1 VRQVRIARVL
11 GHSETQVAREAF
23 MNNVLR
29 AIFRCAVIVA
39 VLAVMTLPVAAQT
52 ASTGAVQGTVTDPSH
67 AVIPGAK
74 ITLLNSGTGAVLT
87 AQADARGGYTVPS
100 ILPGTYAMTVTA
112 PGFKSYHLNNLPITV
127 NKTSLVNVE
136 MQVGTQEQTVEVT
149 ASSVQLQTASATV
162 GNTVNSHSL
171 LLLPTLHRDS
181 AELLNY
187 QPATVAQGP
196 QTRVAGA
203 VDDQNTFTLDG
214 IDISAMDPS
223 NVDNTTDIPVPVAS
237 VEEFRVGVSNNN
249 ASMNMG
255 SGGQVALIAKSGT
268 NEFHG
273 SLYGDLEDSK
283 LNANTWDDNHTPSRV
298 GSTSLPY
305 TPRPSVIDKRFGAAV
320 GGPIFKNKTFFFV
333 NYEGDRFS
341 ESVDTHSLVPT
352 DSLKQGILTFADA
365 SGTMISY
372 PLGASAQ
379 CGPAGTGA
387 CDPRGLGLSPTMAA
401 MYKLYPEPNDFA
413 EGDGINYAGF
423 DAAVSTPEI
432 ADFITGRIDQVLT
445 QKWRLN
451 VDYAYSRDKKVSN
464 GLGGLGAQLDI
475 INGNVQELRQTP
487 IRHDM
492 TAASLTGQLAPNV
505 VNALHFGFVRLRT
518 RRAPDVPSVWA
529 AIEALPGTDTT
540 SNGWIALEPS
550 NLYSQ
555 LIGNAPFQQETDRST
570 QVVDTLNWIKGSH
583 SFEFGGNL
591 NHMNSVEVR
600 NNQLGASSSITA
612 VGHASSFLRIPSSD
626 QPMPCSATVT
636 TNCLPGSDLSAWNS
650 LYSSTLGLL
659 DNIGVMDVR
668 DAQLNAY
675 PLGTNLT
682 ANNTMDFVFLYGQ
695 DTWKLS
701 RSLTAT
707 YGLSWGKQTVPNELL
722 GRQAVMIDSST
733 GKPVS
738 AISYMNAKLAAA
750 EAGNIYNP
758 TLGFVPEKDAPSKS
772 LFTNNPAYWSPRVGL
787 AWNPSF
793 NGGVLQK
800 LFGDRKSVLR
810 GGFGVVHDRTNA
822 VKTTTL
828 PALGLGFAD
837 TPTLITPACDVSG
850 TPAAGCSSSNAN
862 PAVSDF
868 RVGVDGQMPIPPVV
882 PSETSPIIPAQNLS
896 ALATFQLD
904 PNNIIGYAY
913 NADLNLERELPGAMI
928 LSLGWIGHYGRDL
941 PQAFDLTSAPYMFK
955 DTASGQTFAQ
965 AYDAIANALNSG
977 GPVPDEAWFD
987 DMVPPQTVN
996 GATVNGS
1003 AYMSSN
1009 FASLFQNAQV
1019 RDIFNAMDGL
1029 RTASGLSAF
1038 DNQQIDVVQMYT
1050 HVGRS
1055 NYNAFTATLNKQA
1068 SHGLTMAIN
1077 YTWAHEL
1084 DDQISDQN
1092 NAGYYNNN
1100 YFIGQNYGAG
1110 FADAR
1115 NVLNSIFVYQL
1126 PFGSNSLATHG
1137 WTNDLLQ
1144 GWYVSGIVT
1153 AQQGFPTT
1161 VSMVGQVYGA
1171 SPILG
1176 SGIAA
1181 IPTVSPSTMGAGV
1194 HKIGGTG
1201 TGLNMF
1207 ADPSKVFSEFRNVN
1221 LTTDRVNGAANPIT
1235 GLPLVNFDFGVGK
1248 TTHIF
1253 ERFSVSYSA
1262 QFFNLFNNVNF
1273 VTPALSLGSPR
1284 NFGAIT
1290 HQLIPTNRQSGSRW
1304 IEMELRVD
1312 F

>member
-1 VRQVRIARVL
+1 MKHALAGLFKCAAIA
-11 GHSETQVAREAF
+11 AAF
-23 MNNVLR
+23 
-29 AIFRCAVIVA
+29 
-39 VLAVMTLPVAAQT
+39 AVMTASAAAQT
-52 ASTGAVQGTVTDPSH
+52 SSTGAVQGTVTDPSD
-67 AVIPGAK
+67 AAIPGAK
-74 ITLLNSGTGAVLT
+74 IMLINAGTGAVLT
-87 AQADARGGYTVPS
+87 AQSDARGGYTVPS
-100 ILPGTYAMTVTA
+100 ILPGSYSMTVTA
-112 PGFKSYHLNNLPITV
+112 TGFKSYRLTNLPITV
-127 NKTSLVNVE
+127 NNTALVNVQ
-136 MQVGTQEQTVEVT
+136 MQIGTQQQTVEVT
-149 ASSVQLQTASATV
+149 ASALQLQTASATV
-162 GNTVNSHSL
+162 GNTLRSQSL
-171 LLLPTLHRDS
+171 VLLPTLHREAS
-181 AELLNY
+181 ELLNY

-237 VEEFRVGVSNNN
+237 IEEFRVGVSNNN

-268 NEFHG
+268 NAFHG
-273 SLYGDLEDSK
+273 SAYGDLEDSK

-298 GSTSLPY
+298 GSTSLTY
-305 TPRPSVIDKRFGAAV
+305 TPRPSVVDKRFGGAL
-320 GGPIFKNKTFFFV
+320 GGPIWKNRTFFFV

-341 ESVDTHSLVPT
+341 ESVDTHSTVPT
-352 DSLKQGILTFADA
+352 DSLKQGILKFADA
-365 SGTMISY
+365 SGHMISY
-372 PLGASAQ
+372 PLATSTQ
-379 CGPAGTGA
+379 CGPNGTSA
-387 CDPRGLGLSPTMAA
+387 CDPRGLGVSPTMAA

-432 ADFITGRIDQVLT
+432 ADFYTARVDQVLT
-445 QKWRLN
+445 QKWRFN
-451 VDYAYSRDKKVSN
+451 ADYAYSRDKKVSN

-475 INGNVQELRQTP
+475 INGNVLELRQTP
-487 IRHDM
+487 IRHDLI
-492 TAASLTGQLAPNV
+492 AAGLTGQLAPNV
-505 VNALHFGFVRLRT
+505 VNAFHFGFVRLRT
-518 RRAPDVPSVWA
+518 RREPDVPSVWA

-540 SNGWIALEPS
+540 SNGFIALEPS

-555 LIGNAPFQQETDRST
+555 LIGNAPFQKETDRST
-570 QVVDTLNWIKGSH
+570 QFVDTLDWTKGSH

-612 VGHASSFLRIPSSD
+612 TGYASSFLKIPSSD
-626 QPMPCSATVT
+626 QPMACSSAVT
-636 TNCLPGSDLSAWNS
+636 TNCLPGSDLSTWNK
-650 LYSSTLGLL
+650 LYSSSLGML

-668 DAQLNAY
+668 NAQLNAY

-682 ANNTMDFVFLYGQ
+682 ADNTMDFVFLYGQ

-701 RSLTAT
+701 PSLTAT

-722 GRQAVMIDSST
+722 GRQAVMIDNS
-733 GKPVS
+733 GRPIS
-738 AISYMNAKLAAA
+738 AVNYMDAKLAAA
-750 EAGNIYNP
+750 ETGQFYNP
-758 TLGFVPEKDAPSKS
+758 TLGFVPEKNAPSGT
-772 LFTNNPAYWSPRVGL
+772 LFNNNPSYWSPRVGL

-793 NGGVLQK
+793 KSGVLRA
-800 LFGDRKSVLR
+800 LFGNQKSVLR

-837 TPTLITPACDVSG
+837 TPTLITPACNVSG
-850 TPAAGCSSSNAN
+850 APGAGCSPGATD
-862 PAVSDF
+862 PALSDF
-868 RVGVDGQMPIPPVV
+868 RVGVDGQLPIPPVV
-882 PSETSPIIPAQNLS
+882 PSETSPIIPAQNLG

-904 PNNIIGYAY
+904 PDNILGYAY
-913 NADLNLERELPGAMI
+913 TGDLNLERELQGGMI
-928 LSLGWIGHYGRDL
+928 LAVGWIGHYGRDL
-941 PQAFDLTSAPYMFK
+941 PQAFDLTSAPYVFK

-965 AYDAIANALNSG
+965 AYDAIANALNTG
-977 GPVPDEAWFD
+977 GAVPDEAWFD
-987 DMVPPQTVN
+987 DLVPPQTVN
-996 GATVNGS
+996 GATVKGS

-1009 FASLFQNAQV
+1009 FASLFENAQV
-1019 RDIFNAMDGL
+1019 RDIFNAIDGL
-1029 RTASGLSAF
+1029 RVTAGLPTF
-1038 DNQQIDVVQMYT
+1038 ENQQIDVVQMYT
-1050 HVGRS
+1050 HVGES
-1055 NYNAFTATLNKQA
+1055 NYNAFTATLRKQT
-1068 SHGLTMAIN
+1068 SNGLTMAIN
-1077 YTWAHEL
+1077 YTWSHEL

-1092 NAGYYNNN
+1092 NSGYYGNN
-1100 YFIGQNYGAG
+1100 YFIGENYGAG

-1115 NVLNSIFVYQL
+1115 NALSSTFDYQL
-1126 PFGSNSLATHG
+1126 PFGRGPLGTSG
-1137 WTNDLLQ
+1137 WTNYLLK

-1153 AQQGFPTT
+1153 AQQGFPAT

-1181 IPTVSPSTMGAGV
+1181 IPTVSPSTMGSGV
-1194 HKIGGTG
+1194 HNIGGTG
-1201 TGLNMF
+1201 TGLDLF
-1207 ADPSKVFSEFRNVN
+1207 ADPSKVFGEFRNVN
-1221 LTTDRVNGAANPIT
+1221 LTTDQVNGAANPIT

-1248 TTHIF
+1248 RTQIF
-1253 ERFSVSYSA
+1253 ERYSVSYSA

-1273 VTPALSLGSPR
+1273 VTPTLSLGSPG

-1290 HQLIPTNRQSGSRW
+1290 SQLIPTNRQAGSRW

>member
-1 VRQVRIARVL
+1 MKNHLRETFRSAAMIA
-11 GHSETQVAREAF
+11 S
-23 MNNVLR
+23 
-29 AIFRCAVIVA
+29 
-39 VLAVMTLPVAAQT
+39 LAVMTVSAGAQS

-67 AVIPGAK
+67 AAIPGAK
-74 ITLLNSGTGAVLT
+74 ITLLNPGTGAVLT
-87 AQADARGGYTVPS
+87 AQSGARGGYTVPS
-100 ILPGTYAMTVTA
+100 ILPGTYSMTVTA
-112 PGFKSYHLNNLPITV
+112 TGFKSYHLTNLPVTV
-127 NKTSLVNVE
+127 NKTALVNVE
-136 MQVGTQEQTVEVT
+136 MQIGTQQQTVEVT
-149 ASSVQLQTASATV
+149 ASAVQLQTASATV
-162 GNTVNSHSL
+162 GNTVNSQSL

-223 NVDNTTDIPVPVAS
+223 NVDNTTGIPVPVAS
-237 VEEFRVGVSNNN
+237 VQEFRVGVSNNN

-255 SGGQVALIAKSGT
+255 SGGQVALIGKSGT

-273 SLYGDLEDSK
+273 SLYADLEDSK

-320 GGPIFKNKTFFFV
+320 GGPIIKDRTFFFV
-333 NYEGDRFS
+333 NYEPRRFS

-352 DSLKQGILTFADA
+352 DSLKQGILSFADA
-365 SGTMISY
+365 SGNMISY
-372 PLGASAQ
+372 PLATSTQ
-379 CGPAGTGA
+379 CGPSGTSA

-401 MYKLYPEPNDFA
+401 MYTMYPEPNDFA

-423 DAAVSTPEI
+423 DASVATPEI
-432 ADFITGRIDQVLT
+432 ADFITARIDQVLT
-445 QKWRLN
+445 QKWRFN
-451 VDYAYSRDKKVSN
+451 ADYAYSRDKKVSN

-475 INGNVQELRQTP
+475 INGNVKELRQTP
-487 IRHDM
+487 LRHDM
-492 TAASLTGQLAPNV
+492 MAASLIGQLSPNV
-505 VNALHFGFVRLRT
+505 INAFHFGFVRLRT

-529 AIEALPGTDTT
+529 AIEALPGTDTPN
-540 SNGWIALEPS
+540 NGWIALEPS

-570 QVVDTLNWIKGSH
+570 QLVDTVDWIKGSH

-591 NHMNSVEVR
+591 NHMNSIEVR

-612 VGHASSFLRIPSSD
+612 TGHASSFLRIPSSD

-636 TNCLPGSDLSAWNS
+636 TGCLPGSDLSTWNS
-650 LYSSTLGLL
+650 LYSSTLGMV
-659 DNIGVMDVR
+659 DNVGVMDVR

-695 DTWKLS
+695 DAWKLS
-701 RSLTAT
+701 RSLTVT
-707 YGLSWGKQTVPNELL
+707 YGLSWGKQTVPNELK
-722 GRQAVMIDSST
+722 GRQAVMIDTST
-733 GKPVS
+733 GQPVS
-738 AISYMNAKLAAA
+738 AVSYMNAKLAAA
-750 EAGNIYNP
+750 EAGQFYNP
-758 TLGFVPEKDAPSKS
+758 TFGFVPEKNAPSKS

-793 NGGVLQK
+793 RGGVLRR
-800 LFGDRKSVLR
+800 LFGDQKSVLR

-837 TPTLITPACDVSG
+837 TPTVITPACDISG
-850 TPAAGCSSSNAN
+850 APGTGCSSGSTD
-862 PAVSDF
+862 PALSSF

-904 PNNIIGYAY
+904 PNNIMGYAY
-913 NADLNLERELPGAMI
+913 NADLNLERELPHGMI
-928 LSLGWIGHYGRDL
+928 FSLGWIGHYGRDL

-955 DTASGQTFAQ
+955 DTTSGQTFAQ
-965 AYDAIANALNSG
+965 AYDAIANALNTG
-977 GPVPDEAWFD
+977 GTVPDEAWFD
-987 DMVPPQTVN
+987 NLVPAQTVN
-996 GATVNGS
+996 GSTVNGS

-1009 FASLFQNAQV
+1009 FASLFETAQV
-1019 RDIFNAMDGL
+1019 REIFNTMDSLRVAAGL
-1029 RTASGLSAF
+1029 PAF

-1055 NYNAFTATLNKQA
+1055 NYNAFTATLNKQT
-1068 SHGLTMAIN
+1068 SNGLTMAIN
-1077 YTWAHEL
+1077 YTWSHEL

-1100 YFIGQNYGAG
+1100 YYIGQNYGAG

-1115 NVLNSIFVYQL
+1115 NVLNATFVYQL
-1126 PFGSNSLATHG
+1126 PFGRSLFATSG
-1137 WTNDLLQ
+1137 WTNKLLT
-1144 GWYVSGIVT
+1144 GWYTSGIVT
-1153 AQQGFPTT
+1153 AQQGFPVT

-1181 IPTVSPSTMGAGV
+1181 IPTVSPSSMGAGV
-1194 HKIGGTG
+1194 HNIGGKG
-1201 TGLNMF
+1201 TGLNLF

-1221 LTTDRVNGAANPIT
+1221 LTTDGLNGAANPIT
-1235 GLPLVNFDFGVGK
+1235 GLPLMNFDFGAGK
-1248 TTHIF
+1248 RTQIF
-1253 ERFSVSYSA
+1253 ERFSLTYSA

-1273 VTPALSLGSPR
+1273 VTPSLSLGSPA

-1290 HQLIPTNRQSGSRW
+1290 RQLIPTNRQSGSRW
-1304 IEMELRVD
+1304 IEMELRLD